1 MGEENCR
8 CAGVGAFFGDFFEAI
23 AKQCPRFQPRKPEF
37 LLLELMPRAKT
48 SFSLAFGWLFAN
60 HCGMSAPRLLGEGRS
75 FYHCVSRVVDR
86 RFVFESRDKAVFRRI
101 LRLLERFS
109 GVRVVTYCLMSNHFH
124 LLLDVPDREELAPL
138 RLEELLELLPELHDP
153 VSAEG
158 VRQEIERAL
167 ASERAEER
175 NAAWRREMAEAA
187 GEDGGSGFDPD
198 PRDPS
203 HPDAAGDGR
212 DRRDSGELPEL
223 PGGLE
228 GAAFWEGAAATGV
241 AGILE
246 RYERRRGYLSVFM
259 RELKQRVTLYM
270 NQRLDRVGTLWESR
284 FKSVLVEGD
293 EAALMAVA
301 AYIDLNP
308 VRAGMVARPEDYP
321 WSGYGEAASKGRGAK
336 RARQGLGTILREALG
351 PCGQDAERCGED
363 WRRTIGRYRL
373 FLYERGEERSAD
385 PAPGSGARAG
395 IAASEVDAERARAGR
410 QFGGHGSGAVSES
423 PEETEEFLDLAR
435 LGAAVGGLLRCRVRY
450 FTDGGVLGSAEFVKG
465 VIERERDRA
474 LSGSTRQSGA
484 SRLRGADW
492 GSLRIL
498 RNLQKN
504 VFGTGQN

>member
-1 MGEENCR
+1 
-8 CAGVGAFFGDFFEAI
+8 
-23 AKQCPRFQPRKPEF
+23 
-37 LLLELMPRAKT
+37 
-48 SFSLAFGWLFAN
+48 
-60 HCGMSAPRLLGEGRS
+60 MSAPRLLGEGRS

-101 LRLLERFS
+101 LRLLERFT

-153 VSAEG
+153 VTAEG

-167 ASERAEER
+167 ASERAEEH
-175 NAAWRREMAEAA
+175 NAAWRRERAAEEAAAA
-187 GEDGGSGFDPD
+187 GENGGSD

-203 HPDAAGDGR
+203 HPGACAEVR
-212 DRRDSGELPEL
+212 DRRDPGEL

-228 GAAFWEGAAATGV
+228 GAAFWDGAAATGV

-246 RYERRRGYLSVFM
+246 RYERRRGDLSVFM

-308 VRAGMVARPEDYP
+308 VRAGMVERPEDYP

-336 RARQGLGTILREALG
+336 RARRGLGTILREALG
-351 PCGQDAERCGED
+351 LRGQDAERCGED
-363 WRRTIGRYRL
+363 WRRTLGRYRL
-373 FLYERGEERSAD
+373 FLYEQGEERAPD
-385 PAPGSGARAG
+385 PTTGSGARTG
-395 IAASEVDAERARAGR
+395 IAASEVEAERSRAAAREEESGSGGAGGPGSGEGEPDFDPDAEAARGR
-410 QFGGHGSGAVSES
+410 L
-423 PEETEEFLDLAR
+423 PEFASALSA
-435 LGAAVGGLLRCRVRY
+435 LLRGCRGRVRY
-450 FTDGGVLGSAEFVKG
+450 FTDGAVLGRAVFVDAVVAREQAAGRMDPKRKSGARRMRGAGWGPLRVMRDLQKG
-465 VIERERDRA
+465 VFGER
-474 LSGSTRQSGA
+474 
-484 SRLRGADW
+484 
-492 GSLRIL
+492 
-498 RNLQKN
+498 
-504 VFGTGQN
+504 